1 MGGRLSFRWRVIFIV
16 FAVITLP
23 IELVVHGAFAR
34 EYYYLN
40 VKYLRLVALTAVKIG
55 AEYLPADPPAAIRVA
70 DAYAQHH
77 GIALTEIVLTE
88 LSSDGNVLTIRLER
102 KIPQYVAVLTM
113 GGLPARDITVM
124 ASAWQQRAG
133 HPFGTQ
139 VLEAPV
145 SKSGGHEGQNARVF
159 SAAFENLNAPL
170 MVRQQ
175 RKNRGKQVAGLLGLL
190 LRGSR
195 FRHGPLKA
203 APLVFGKGIPK
214 KFGLAIEVHDPDD
227 ADAVGG

>member
-1 MGGRLSFRWRVIFIV
+1 
-16 FAVITLP
+16 
-23 IELVVHGAFAR
+23 
-34 EYYYLN
+34 
-40 VKYLRLVALTAVKIG
+40 
-55 AEYLPADPPAAIRVA
+55 
-70 DAYAQHH
+70 
-77 GIALTEIVLTE
+77 
-88 LSSDGNVLTIRLER
+88 
-102 KIPQYVAVLTM
+102 M